1 MTAEELINRQ
11 AEVNGQIE
19 LPAEEL
25 EPVTGG
31 AGSSTNERI
40 ARGLRHTQV
49 TQMLKD
55 PGLGEKERQRLLED
69 QEKLRRELIKG

>member
-11 AEVNGQIE
+11 AEVNGQIG

-49 TQMLKD
+49 TQMF
-55 PGLGEKERQRLLED
+55 
-69 QEKLRRELIKG
+69 